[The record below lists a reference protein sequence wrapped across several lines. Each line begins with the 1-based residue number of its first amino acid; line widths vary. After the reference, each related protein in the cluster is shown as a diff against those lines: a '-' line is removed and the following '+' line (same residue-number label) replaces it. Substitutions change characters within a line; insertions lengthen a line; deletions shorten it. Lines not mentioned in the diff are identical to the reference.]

1 MCGFL
6 ENNKCLRL
14 GTPAIVTLF
23 LLQTN
28 PGPHQR
34 REKLCGPHRKKFGD
48 PCFRVNSIYHISG
61 FRVVRVVRVGSSV
74 LGGHVPQRAH
84 VTPPALRFVTGSY
97 LT

>member
-23 LLQTN
+23 LLQTD

-48 PCFRVNSIYHISG
+48 PCIRLIRIQRVAGCRIVMAEEAG
-61 FRVVRVVRVGSSV
+61 EQPR
-74 LGGHVPQRAH
+74 LGD
-84 VTPPALRFVTGSY
+84 T
-97 LT
+97 